1 MRTRLWI
8 ALIVLAGLVI
18 LTTAPLPHVDSDAP
32 LFTRIAMNVLT
43 TGDWITFH
51 HPGWVVDKPPVT
63 FWLMAASFRLLG
75 TSDVTMRLWQLLL
88 ALIVMVL
95 TYQVARAAGAAQEEG
110 LLASLMLA
118 TAIQFFYQTTV
129 PQQDVPLTLFLTLA
143 MYGFLRYL
151 RDGTVRWALLA
162 AAGAAL
168 AVLTKGIAGL
178 GLFGLIIV
186 VTLIAIRPRLPHAG
200 RALLV
205 HAVWASL
212 LFVALAVP
220 WFVIGAA
227 RQGGQFVST
236 FLTSGTLGLGR
247 FFHPAISTPPPYWFS
262 VFAYVPILLLGALP
276 WTPILLVSAAGLP
289 RLFRTGPSGIK
300 IVAVWFLVIFVVLS
314 LSSGDKVFR
323 YLLPLYPPMAI
334 LTARTAVE
342 MFDQPRGL
350 RLVGWLALIPAVA
363 LIGGGFWFV
372 WTQFAPER
380 GLLAAVVLPFVVA
393 VGVGLVAF
401 GVAAFR
407 GRGRTAVA
415 RAAVATMAAYLLF
428 NIGMVTHAP
437 EINPWPAIAAAAAP
451 LASTSDRLVLYGRAG
466 EAYNFAFLYFDR
478 PVTSVNTGEAL
489 AQLWAHERLLVVIP
503 EERYEDVTRALTP
516 APVLIHRSPAR
527 VVVVANW
534 TQATQ

>member
-8 ALIVLAGLVI
+8 ALTVLAGLVI

-32 LFTRIAMNVLT
+32 LFARIAMNVLT
-43 TGDWITFH
+43 TGDWITFR

-63 FWLMAASFRLLG
+63 FWLMAASFRVLG
-75 TSDVTMRLWQLLL
+75 ASDASMRLWQLLL
-88 ALIVMVL
+88 ALILLAL
-95 TYQVARAAGAAQEEG
+95 TYQTARAAGATREEG

-129 PQQDVPLTLFLTLA
+129 PQQDIPLTLFLTLA
-143 MYGFLRYL
+143 AYGFLRYL
-151 RDGTVRWALLA
+151 RDGPIGWILLS

-168 AVLTKGIAGL
+168 AVLSKGIAGL
-178 GLFGLIIV
+178 GLFGLIVV
-186 VTLIAIRPRLPHAG
+186 VTLIAVRPRLPHTG
-200 RALLV
+200 RALLA

-212 LFVALAVP
+212 LFVVLAAP

-227 RQGGQFVST
+227 RQGGPFVST
-236 FLTSGTLGLGR
+236 FLTSGTLGIGR
-247 FFHPAISTPPPYWFS
+247 FFRPAISTPPPYLLS
-262 VFAYVPILLLGALP
+262 IFAYVPILLLGALP
-276 WTPILLVSAAGLP
+276 WTPILLLSAAGLP
-289 RLFRTGPSGIK
+289 RLFRTAPSGIK

-323 YLLPLYPPMAI
+323 YLLPLYPPVAI
-334 LTARTAVE
+334 LTARTAVA
-342 MFDQPRGL
+342 MFDQPRRL
-350 RLVGWLALIPAVA
+350 RLAGWLALIPAVA
-363 LIGGGFWFV
+363 LIGGGFWFL

-401 GVAAFR
+401 GAAAFL

-415 RAAVATMAAYLLF
+415 LAAVATMAAYLLF
-428 NIGMVTHAP
+428 NIGMVRRAP

-451 LASTSDRLVLYGRAG
+451 VASTSDRLVLYGRVG
-466 EAYNFAFLYFDR
+466 EAYNFAYLYFDK

-489 AQLWAHERLLVVIP
+489 RQLWARERLLVVIP
-503 EERYEDVTRALTP
+503 EERYEEVTRALIP
-516 APVLIHRSPAR
+516 PPVVIHRSPAR
-527 VVVVANW
+527 VVLIANW